1 MNKVLKGIGISLAA
15 IAGAALI
22 TEAVIVAI
30 AVKELSNELELDFDE
45 VFK

>member
-22 TEAVIVAI
+22 TETVIIAL
-30 AVKELSNELELDFDE
+30 AVKELNSVEFNCNIAED
-45 VFK
+45 

>member
-22 TEAVIVAI
+22 TEAVIVAV
-30 AVKELSNELELDFDE
+30 AVKELSSVDFNSNFVED
-45 VFK
+45 

>member
-22 TEAVIVAI
+22 TEAVIITV
-30 AVKELSNELELDFDE
+30 AVKELSSVNFNCNLVED
-45 VFK
+45 

>member
-22 TEAVIVAI
+22 TEAVIFAV
-30 AVKELSNELELDFDE
+30 AVKELSSVEFNCDFSE
-45 VFK
+45 E